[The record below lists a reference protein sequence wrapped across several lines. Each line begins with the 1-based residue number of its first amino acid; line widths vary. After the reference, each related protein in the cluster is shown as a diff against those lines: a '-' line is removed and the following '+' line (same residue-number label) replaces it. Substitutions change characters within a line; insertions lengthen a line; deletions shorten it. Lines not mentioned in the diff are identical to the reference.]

1 MTGGTRSW
9 RLAGLAIAVVA
20 IAGIGI
26 GVWATVTTDGD
37 SPAPMPIVKPKPRP
51 TGVVIGTYPEAIS
64 AALGSLLAPGHYRYE
79 SQVLNGRRL
88 YFFVP
93 EGLRLLMDSERGLQS
108 EQAGLVLV
116 TPDGRS
122 WLCLSVLE
130 AGEECGR
137 KVARGAAGAGLE
149 ELFDRI
155 LGVARDSW

>member
-9 RLAGLAIAVVA
+9 RLAGLALAVVA
-20 IAGIGI
+20 IVGVGI
-26 GVWATVTTDGD
+26 GVWATVPGD
-37 SPAPMPIVKPKPRP
+37 RSQPMPLVKPKPRP
-51 TGVVIGTYPEAIS
+51 TGIVINTFPEATPVV
-64 AALGSLLAPGHYRYE
+64 LGSLLAPGHYKYD
-79 SQVLNGRRL
+79 SQVLEGRRL

-93 EGLRLLMDSERGLQS
+93 EGLQLLMDSEGGLQS

-137 KVARGAAGAGLE
+137 DVARGAEGLE